1 MTLGITIWKNMKIL
15 LKVEDK
21 KTTLKR
27 KTEIESCTE
36 SRLYWYQIK
45 EIEEVRSMDSPVIAK
60 GNTASC
66 IWDVQYSQTAADS
79 NYQEKW
85 SRS

>member
-1 MTLGITIWKNMKIL
+1 MKIL

-36 SRLYWYQIK
+36 SRRLYWYQIK

-66 IWDVQYSQTAADS
+66 IDMLNTVKRPADS
-79 NYQEKW
+79 NYQEK
-85 SRS
+85 